1 MPSAA
6 IIVIGNEILTGK
18 FADENAPWLVGRLRA
33 LGCDLGR
40 IVTIPDT
47 LDGIAAE
54 VAACS
59 AAYDWVFT
67 TGGVGPTHDDLTF
80 EGVAWAFGVNTA
92 RHPTLAKILED
103 KLAERCTEAAYKMA
117 EVPVGAELWWD
128 GDFAYPLVVMR
139 NVCVFP
145 GVPMLLKLKFDA
157 VAHRFA
163 GIPIS
168 TDRVT
173 TLFSE
178 PEIADTLTAAA
189 ARWPTVAIGSYP
201 RFEVRPPVVII
212 TMESRDTAAL
222 SECGAHLRE
231 SLRSE

>member
-18 FADENAPWLVGRLRA
+18 FADDNAPWLVARLRA

-47 LDGIAAE
+47 LHAIANE

-59 AAYDWVFT
+59 PHFDWVFT
-67 TGGVGPTHDDLTF
+67 SGGVGPTHDDLTF
-80 EGVAWAFGVNTA
+80 EGVAQAFGVATI
-92 RHPTLAKILED
+92 RHPTLSKILED
-103 KLAERCTEAAYKMA
+103 KLGERCTPAAYKMA
-117 EVPVGAELWWD
+117 EVPAGVELWWD

-139 NVCVFP
+139 NVCIFP

-163 GIPIS
+163 GVPVS

-173 TLFSE
+173 TLRTE

-189 ARWPTVAIGSYP
+189 ARWPSVAIGSYP
-201 RFEVRPPVVII
+201 RFDERPAIVIV
-212 TMESRDTAAL
+212 TMESRDDAAL
-222 SECGAHLRE
+222 AQCGQYLRGHLG
-231 SLRSE
+231 